1 MNKDVMGVQEV
12 SPGYEF
18 VAENP
23 AVPVGYKQTEVG
35 VIPGGWDVS
44 TISDLASVT
53 SGATP
58 PRSLGERYFQ
68 RGTIPWVKTLDLNN
82 SVIKTTDEAVTEH
95 ALRETSIRLN
105 PAGTVLV
112 AMYGGYAQIGRTG
125 YLMYPATTN
134 QALSA
139 IIPESKKLDSKYLLY
154 VLNYRVEH
162 WKSVASSSRKDPNI
176 TGNDVRAF
184 TLPLPPVVEQRA
196 IATALIDVDAL
207 LEELDR
213 LIAKKRDIK
222 QAAMQQLLTG
232 ETRLPGFDGEWES
245 FRLGDHVTFLKTGTN
260 SRAELQS
267 DGNDAS
273 VRYLHYGDIHASKAS
288 FMDSS
293 ALPFLPSEKAA
304 TLGRLQNGDLI
315 MSDASEDIEGIG
327 KSVEIT
333 NVGTADVVA
342 GLHTIAA
349 RFSPDVLA
357 DGFKAYLQYCP
368 AFITPLRRLAAGTKV
383 YATTRKHVGSIE
395 MQLPGLEEQVAIA
408 HVFKDMDTEIQ
419 ALEQRRSKTAE
430 LKQGMMQELL
440 TGRTRLV

>member
-35 VIPGGWDVS
+35 VIPEDWGAVQLRDIGIVIRGASPRPKGDKRFYGGGIPRLMVEDV
-44 TISDLASVT
+44 TRDGKYVT
-53 SGATP
+53 PKVDFLTTEGAM
-58 PRSLGERYFQ
+58 RSR
-68 RGTIPWVKTLDLNN
+68 PCK
-82 SVIKTTDEAVTEH
+82 
-95 ALRETSIRLN
+95 
-105 PAGTVLV
+105 AGTLTLV
-112 AMYGGYAQIGRTG
+112 CSGTVGVPAILKVDACIHDGFLALVNLKDTVNVEYLYYQFEMLRALFDSSATHGGVFTNLTTTG
-125 YLMYPATTN
+125 VKEFRV
-134 QALSA
+134 A
-139 IIPESKKLDSKYLLY
+139 IPSSPE
-154 VLNYRVEH
+154 
-162 WKSVASSSRKDPNI
+162 
-176 TGNDVRAF
+176 
-184 TLPLPPVVEQRA
+184 EQRA
-196 IATALIDVDAL
+196 IATALSDMDAL

-232 ETRLPGFDGEWES
+232 KTRLPGFDGEWES

-383 YATTRKHVGSIE
+383 YATTRKHIESIE

>member
-35 VIPGGWDVS
+35 VIPDEWRVQQVQDFSDVGRGRVISHRAIS
-44 TISDLASVT
+44 TAITPLYPVYSSQTTNNGVMGYLDTFDFEGQYVT
-53 SGATP
+53 
-58 PRSLGERYFQ
+58 
-68 RGTIPWVKTLDLNN
+68 W
-82 SVIKTTDEAVTEH
+82 TTDGA
-95 ALRETSIRLN
+95 N
-105 PAGTVLV
+105 AGTVF
-112 AMYGGYAQIGRTG
+112 YRDGRFNCTNVCG
-125 YLMYPATTN
+125 TIRTLTEDPQFIARILSKFAPRHVSRHLGNPKLM
-134 QALSA
+134 
-139 IIPESKKLDSKYLLY
+139 
-154 VLNYRVEH
+154 
-162 WKSVASSSRKDPNI
+162 
-176 TGNDVRAF
+176 NDVMKRA
-184 TLPLPPVVEQRA
+184 TVPLPPLQEQRA
-196 IATALIDVDAL
+196 IATALSDVDAL

-383 YATTRKHVGSIE
+383 YATTRKHVESIE